1 MKNHCLQVSFKQNV
15 SSRNLKFLAYHFILY
30 HFHMALLFPS
40 GTMYIL
46 AYIFLIVVLF
56 FSPTYP
62 LLYCDC
68 H

>member
-1 MKNHCLQVSFKQNV
+1 MKNHCLQVSSFKQNV
-15 SSRNLKFLAYHFILY
+15 SIRNVKFLAYHFILY

-56 FSPTYP
+56 FFPHLSSVV
-62 LLYCDC
+62 L
-68 H
+68 